1 MAKIAASH
9 DSAMTD
15 LAVLWTAGQSS
26 RSKNR
31 GCPAIR
37 ARRPATA
44 SEPRPRPTREVL
56 QYVGWECL
64 RGDRRGSAPGSA
76 RTAQGCARCAAAHAH
91 AV

>member
-37 ARRPATA
+37 ARADPQPPVSHGLVQHARFFNMSAGN
-44 SEPRPRPTREVL
+44 VF
-56 QYVGWECL
+56 VGIA
-64 RGDRRGSAPGSA
+64 GD
-76 RTAQGCARCAAAHAH
+76 
-91 AV
+91 